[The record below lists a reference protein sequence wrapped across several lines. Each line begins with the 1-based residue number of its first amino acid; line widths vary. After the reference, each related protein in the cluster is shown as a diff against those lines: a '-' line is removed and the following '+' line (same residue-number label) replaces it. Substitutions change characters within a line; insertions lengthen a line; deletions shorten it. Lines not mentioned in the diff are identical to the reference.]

1 MKLRTCFVKLPGEQ
15 VNQDHVEQ
23 ELPNPECYAVAFWI
37 DRDEIE
43 IVVDVKDF
51 HTRELTASTI
61 MCKSGASYY
70 CTLSAAE
77 VVEILNNFDRQRPL
91 FENLN

>member
-1 MKLRTCFVKLPGEQ
+1 MKLKTNFIKLPGEQ
-15 VNQDHVEQ
+15 VNQDHLEQ
-23 ELPNPECYAVAFWI
+23 ELPDPECYAVDFWI
-37 DRDEIE
+37 CREEIE
-43 IVVDVKDF
+43 TVVEVRDF

-70 CTLSAAE
+70 CTLSAE
-77 VVEILNNFDRQRPL
+77 RVVNILNEFDRTRPL